1 MEKFEALGLKGE
13 ILQGIGD
20 LGFETPTPIQEK
32 VIPVILGEEN
42 DLVALAQTGTGKT
55 AAFGLPL
62 LQKIDSERK
71 DTQVLILSPT
81 RELCMQIGN
90 DLKNYA
96 KYRPDIR
103 VSCVY
108 GGTDIRRQIK
118 ELKQGVHIVVATPG
132 RLVDLINRK
141 AIHIET
147 VFAVVLDEADEMLNM
162 GFQEDLDFI
171 LDNTPKEKN
180 TYLFSA
186 TMPKEVERIAQNYL
200 QNAQEISVGKKNQGA
215 DTVSH
220 HYYMV
225 RAKDCYETLRRVID
239 CAPDMYAIIFV
250 RTKNDASEISK
261 HLQRDG
267 IDCDALHGDLSQA
280 QRDNVMAAFR
290 SKRLKVLVAT
300 DVAARG
306 LDVDNLTHV
315 INYNLPEDVESYTH
329 RSGRTGRA
337 GKEGISIA
345 IIHSREKGKLRR
357 IEKMIKKT
365 FEYKTVPGG
374 EEICRAQLAF
384 WADKILASEYQD
396 NLALYEQ
403 EVYDKFADFT
413 KEELIQ
419 HLVSYEFGRLLKKY
433 KDSEDLNLYEEEKP
447 GKKKKGTK
455 DEASPVTFSTILI
468 NVGRQDGLTT
478 KDLMTMINK
487 YSNYKGVEIGNIR
500 IFDTDTKFEVEEQS
514 AEGLVVDIS
523 KLVYN
528 GIPLEVKA
536 LPASKAMAR
545 RREEKHRGGFS
556 SRRERRD
563 RERREARRKDAG
575 APKRRGR
582 PGSNPKKPRNFNRSS
597 SWE

>member
-1 MEKFEALGLKGE
+1 MEKFQELGLNGE
-13 ILQGIGD
+13 ILKGVAD
-20 LGFETPTPIQEK
+20 LGFVTPSPVQEK
-32 VIPVILGEEN
+32 AIPVILGEQN
-42 DLVALAQTGTGKT
+42 DLVVLAQTGTGKT

-62 LQKIDSERK
+62 LQKIDTERN

-90 DLKNYA
+90 DLRNYA

-103 VSCVY
+103 VACVY
-108 GGTDIRRQIK
+108 GGTDIRKQIR
-118 ELKQGVHIVVATPG
+118 EVKQGIHIIVATPG
-132 RLVDLINRK
+132 RLVDMINRK

-171 LDNTPKEKN
+171 LSNTPKEKN

-186 TMPKEVERIAQNYL
+186 TMPKEVERIAKNYL
-200 QNAQEISVGKKNQGA
+200 IEPQEIAVGKKNQGA

-239 CAPDMYAIIFV
+239 CAPDMYAIIFT
-250 RTKNDASEISK
+250 RTKNDASEIAK

-280 QRDNVMAAFR
+280 QRDNVMTAFR
-290 SKRLKVLVAT
+290 AKRLKVLVAT

-306 LDVDNLTHV
+306 LDVDCLTHV

-345 IIHSREKGKLRR
+345 IIHSKEKGKLRR
-357 IEKMIKKT
+357 IEKIIKKT
-365 FEYKTVPGG
+365 FEYKSVPQG

-384 WADKILASEYQD
+384 WADKIIASEYQD

-403 EVYDKFADFT
+403 EVYDKFAAYS

-433 KDSEDLNLYEEEKP
+433 KNTEDLNVVEEEKK
-447 GKKKKGTK
+447 GKNKKAKEEKATI
-455 DEASPVTFSTILI
+455 AYSTFILNI
-468 NVGRQDGLTT
+468 GRQDGLTP
-478 KDLMTMINK
+478 KELMGMINK
-487 YSNYKGVEIGNIR
+487 YSRHKGVEIGDIR
-500 IFDTDTKFEVEEQS
+500 IFNTDTKFEVEEQVAS
-514 AEGLVVDIS
+514 DMAIDFKKVLY
-523 KLVYN
+523 K
-528 GIPLEVKA
+528 GIPLELKA
-536 LPASKAMAR
+536 IPTRKEGRR
-545 RREEKHRGGFS
+545 RREEYGK
-556 SRRERRD
+556 ERFPAK
-563 RERREARRKDAG
+563 RERREKRSRKDRRAG
-575 APKRRGR
+575 ELPEKRRGR

-597 SWE
+597 AGGK